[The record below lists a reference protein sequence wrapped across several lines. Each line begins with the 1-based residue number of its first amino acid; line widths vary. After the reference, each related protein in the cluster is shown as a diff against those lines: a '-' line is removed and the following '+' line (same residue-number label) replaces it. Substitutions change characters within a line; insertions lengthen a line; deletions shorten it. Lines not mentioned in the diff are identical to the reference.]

1 MKNIMKKSLS
11 TLLIAG
17 SIIMHANDDFKIKE
31 AKVEY
36 IKALDLLVFSQKV
49 AGKAGNTTPDLYGAL
64 NGASVLVYVFQTSL
78 KSTDVGFN
86 ATQGIV
92 ALALTSHPDF
102 DDTPL
107 CDENND
113 KNFKNDGKVW
123 HPHWVVLV
131 EDKSLEGGL
140 KVKEFKKA
148 DKEVILPPTNP
159 GMPMY
164 MDSPGF
170 SVVIQNDTIKA
181 LVPANRVNNKIDFSY
196 DAVSV
201 LMKVNTSKEVALLGV
216 YKVYSVLD
224 GALNLK
230 NKVTNVK

>member
-1 MKNIMKKSLS
+1 MTNKIVKTISAV
-11 TLLIAG
+11 LLAG
-17 SIIMHANDDFKIKE
+17 SLGIQANSNFEIQT

-36 IKALDLLVFSQKV
+36 LKELDLLVFSQKV
-49 AGKAGNTTPDLYGAL
+49 KGQAGETTPVL
-64 NGASVLVYVFQTSL
+64 NGAMNGANVLGYVFPTSL
-78 KSTDVGFN
+78 KSDDVGFN
-86 ATQGIV
+86 KTEGIV

-107 CDENND
+107 WDENND
-113 KNFKNDGKVW
+113 KNYLNDGIVW

-131 EDKSLEGGL
+131 NDKRVEGGL

-148 DKEVILPPTNP
+148 DKDVLLPPTNP

-170 SVVIQNDTIKA
+170 SVITRNDTIKA
-181 LVPANRVNNKIDFSY
+181 LVPASRVNNKIDFNY

-201 LMKVNTSKEVALLGV
+201 LMKVNTTGKMPLLGV
-216 YKVYSVLD
+216 YKVYSVHEGKLD
-224 GALNLK
+224 LK
-230 NKVTNVK
+230 NKVQSK